1 MPKGPANKIGDEA
14 EQAALRYLEQR
25 GLRLITRNY
34 RCPRGEIDLIMAD
47 GNQLAFIEVRYRK
60 SSLFGSAAE
69 SVTIT
74 KQRRIAAAASHYLV
88 TQGGNKSCRF
98 DVVALEGDHKDR
110 IEWIQNAFQTET

>member
-1 MPKGPANKIGDEA
+1 MPKGSAANRGEAA
-14 EQAALRYLEQR
+14 EQAALHYLQQQ
-25 GLRLITRNY
+25 GLRLIARNY
-34 RCPRGEIDLIMAD
+34 RCRQGEIDLIMAD

-88 TQGGNKSCRF
+88 TSGQNMSCRF
-98 DVVALEGDHKDR
+98 DVVALSGDQGEK